1 MNVTIDA
8 RALVGNRTGIG
19 VHTAEI
25 ARRLGVDP
33 PPLLAS
39 HAEIADKSGL
49 EACRFRV
56 DAMPLGVMWQQLVLP
71 RLGGDVVW
79 GPHGTLPAALRVP
92 GVVTLHDFTSLTA
105 PGRHTLK
112 TIASFNLFIGRS
124 LEKAARVAAV
134 SRATA
139 DEAMRWFGVAASKI
153 ALVPNGV
160 DEFFSPGGEED
171 DFILFAGTL
180 EPRKGI
186 DDLVTVYQS
195 LPQPRPRLVIAGD
208 RGWGSV
214 RPSPGLRPGED
225 PSPREAGRGWREA
238 PGEGPEIT
246 GYISRE
252 HLRDLY
258 RRAKI
263 FVYPSRAEGFGIP
276 PLEAMACGA
285 PVVAT
290 RVGAIP
296 EFAGDAALLVDP
308 GDLDGLRE
316 AIARLLRDPTL
327 RRELRARG
335 PERAKRYRWET
346 SAATMTRLLEEAA
359 R

>member
-1 MNVTIDA
+1 VQLDVTIDA
-8 RALVGNRTGIG
+8 RPLVGNRTGIG

-39 HAEIADKSGL
+39 HAEIADKSGI

-56 DAMPLGVMWQQLVLP
+56 DAVPLGVAWQQLVLP
-71 RLGGDVVW
+71 RIAGDVLW
-79 GPHGTLPAALRVP
+79 APHGTLPLALRVP
-92 GVVTLHDFTSLTA
+92 AVVTLHDFTSLTA
-105 PGRHTLK
+105 PGRHKLK

-124 LEKAARVAAV
+124 LEKAARIAAV

-139 DEAMRWFGVAASKI
+139 NEAMRWFGVPAAKI

-160 DEFFSPGGEED
+160 DEFFSPGEDEEED
-171 DFILFAGTL
+171 YILFAGTL

-186 DDLVTVYQS
+186 DDLIAVYES
-195 LPQPRPRLVIAGD
+195 LPEPRPRLVLCGD
-208 RGWGSV
+208 RGWKTKFK
-214 RPSPGLRPGED
+214 D
-225 PSPREAGRGWREA
+225 A
-238 PGEGPEIT
+238 EIT
-246 GYISRE
+246 GYVPRE
-252 HLRDLY
+252 RLRELY

-276 PLEAMACGA
+276 PLEALACGA
-285 PVVAT
+285 PVIAT

-308 GDLDGLRE
+308 GDRDALRD
-316 AIARLLRDPTL
+316 ALVRLLREPAL

-335 PERAKRYRWET
+335 PERAHRYRWET
-346 SAATMTRLLEEAA
+346 SAATMTRLLEDAG

>member
-1 MNVTIDA
+1 MQLDVTIDA

-49 EACRFRV
+49 EGCRFRV
-56 DAMPLGVMWQQLVLP
+56 DTMPLGVVWQQLVLP

-79 GPHGTLPAALRVP
+79 GPHGTLPVATRVP

-105 PGRHTLK
+105 PGRHKLK

-139 DEAMRWFGVAASKI
+139 DEAMRWFGVPASKI

-160 DEFFSPGGEED
+160 DEFFSPGGEEED
-171 DFILFAGTL
+171 YILFAGTL

-186 DDLVTVYQS
+186 DDLVAVYES

-208 RGWGSV
+208 RGWKTTF
-214 RPSPGLRPGED
+214 ET
-225 PSPREAGRGWREA
+225 
-238 PGEGPEIT
+238 I
-246 GYISRE
+246 GYVTRDQ
-252 HLRDLY
+252 LRDLY

-296 EFAGDAALLVDP
+296 EFSGDAALLVDP
-308 GDLDGLRE
+308 GDRDGLRD
-316 AIARLLRDPTL
+316 AIARLLRDPSL

-346 SAATMTRLLEEAA
+346 SAATMTRLLEDAV

>member
-1 MNVTIDA
+1 MGRRRLAYSSGAEASGIVNVTIDA
-8 RALVGNRTGIG
+8 RPLVGNRTGIG

-49 EACRFRV
+49 DGCRFRV
-56 DAMPLGVMWQQLVLP
+56 DPMPLGVLWQQLALP
-71 RLGGDVVW
+71 RIAREGVLW
-79 GPHGTLPAALRVP
+79 GPHGTLPLALRVP

-105 PGRHTLK
+105 PGRHRLK
-112 TIASFNLFIGRS
+112 TMASFNLFIGRS
-124 LEKAARVAAV
+124 LEKAARIAAV

-139 DEAMRWFGVAASKI
+139 EQAMRWFGVPAAKI

-160 DEFFSPGGEED
+160 DDFFSPGGDED
-171 DFILFAGTL
+171 DFILCAGTL

-186 DDLVTVYQS
+186 DDLFAVYDA
-195 LPQPRPRLVIAGD
+195 LPEPRPRLVIAG
-208 RGWGSV
+208 
-214 RPSPGLRPGED
+214 
-225 PSPREAGRGWREA
+225 GRGWKTAFET
-238 PGEGPEIT
+238 I
-246 GYISRE
+246 GYVSRE
-252 HLRDLY
+252 QLRDLY

-263 FVYPSRAEGFGIP
+263 FVYPSREEGFGIP
-276 PLEAMACGA
+276 PLEALACGA

-296 EFAGDAALLVDP
+296 EFAGGAALLVDP
-308 GDLDGLRE
+308 GDRGGLSE
-316 AIARLLRDPTL
+316 AIVRLLRDPAL

-335 PERAKRYRWET
+335 PERARRYRWEP
-346 SAATMTRLLEEAA
+346 SAATMTQLLEEAG